1 MEKGELVMTISE
13 NLDCSGLPELDYE
26 TCTYDEGFIASLLES
41 FSGIAFSVPEKSFHR
56 IILDKSLSTMNLK
69 GLSHD
74 PVDHLGGIEFGHG
87 CLGRIFPPPGPS
99 WNLRVTPIPPKPGS
113 PASALYADMF
123 QCLI

>member
-13 NLDCSGLPELDYE
+13 NLDCFGLPELDYE
-26 TCTYDEGFIASLLES
+26 ICTYDEGFIASLLES
-41 FSGIAFSVPEKSFHR
+41 FSGIAFSVPEKAFHR

-87 CLGRIFPPPGPS
+87 CLGRIFPPPRSFMEFAGHTDPPS
-99 WNLRVTPIPPKPGS
+99 QGHLHPPFMPTYF
-113 PASALYADMF
+113 SA
-123 QCLI
+123 